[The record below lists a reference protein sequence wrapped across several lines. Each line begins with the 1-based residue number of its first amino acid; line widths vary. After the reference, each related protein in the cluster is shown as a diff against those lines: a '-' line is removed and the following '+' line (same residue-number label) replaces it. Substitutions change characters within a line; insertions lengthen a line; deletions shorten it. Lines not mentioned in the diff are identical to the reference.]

1 MFKPCYMLLAL
12 LMLSGCARLAQDQP
26 AVATADPSADG
37 GAESVAQSDA
47 PVLPMSPLDPALQHN
62 ELEAMPDLWQRIRTQ
77 MHIPVPARADVKRE
91 IAFYASK
98 QKFFNEVSA
107 RAEPYLYL
115 IVTELEKRRMPLEL
129 ALLPIVESAYNPAAQ
144 GNGPAGL
151 WQMVPQTARNFG
163 LTVQS
168 GYDGRKDALSST
180 VAVLDYLQHLHDSLG
195 NDWLNAV
202 AAYNTGEGRIM
213 AAVARNKARG
223 KATDYWSLQIPGRFV
238 QTMPKW
244 LAMIQLIKSPD
255 AYQLELPVIANKPA
269 VGKTRIAGAVQLQQ
283 VADLAGISLSKLKTL
298 NPGFRLAMTPKGK
311 DFPLLL
317 PLSAIDDF
325 ERQQHLLKKVTVVQA
340 AEPQKTQKRSYKV
353 RNGDSL
359 GSIAAKNHTSVKTL
373 RQLNRLKSDQ
383 LKVGQVLQL
392 PAVKSSEQ
400 ALARSSRK
408 AQTYQVKA
416 GESLWTIAQKLRID
430 SEELRLFNQLQSGVH
445 LQPGQSLQVP
455 ASVTTTVKRKTADNK
470 LTPKHTVIKGD
481 SLDRIARKYKIKL
494 TDLLK
499 WNQLQADSKLTPGQQ
514 LLLAPKRRQS

>member
-1 MFKPCYMLLAL
+1 MLKHCCTLLAIL
-12 LMLSGCARLAQDQP
+12 LLSGCARLEQLRSDEP
-26 AVATADPSADG
+26 GPDIATPDPIEATNT
-37 GAESVAQSDA
+37 ATTHA
-47 PVLPMSPLDPALQHN
+47 LPMSPLDPALQHS
-62 ELEAMPDLWQRIRTQ
+62 ELEALPDLWQRIRQQ
-77 MHIPVPARADVKRE
+77 MQIQVPDRADVRRE

-163 LTVQS
+163 LKVQS

-180 VAVLDYLQHLHDSLG
+180 HAVLDYLQHLHDSLD

-223 KATDYWSLQIPGRFV
+223 QPTDYWSLKIPGRYV

-244 LAMIQLIKSPD
+244 LAMIQLVKTPQ
-255 AYQLELPVIANKPA
+255 AYPLKLPVIANKAA
-269 VGKTRIAGAVQLQQ
+269 VGVTRIAGAVQLQQ
-283 VADLAGISLSKLKTL
+283 AADLAGISVGELKKL
-298 NPGFRLAMTPKGK
+298 NPGFRLAMTPQGK

-317 PLSAIDDF
+317 PLSAINDF
-325 ERQQHLLKKVTVVQA
+325 EQQRHRLKKVAVVA
-340 AEPQKTQKRSYKV
+340 PAPVTAKRSYKV
-353 RNGDSL
+353 KNGDSL
-359 GSIAAKNHTSVKTL
+359 GSIAKRNNTSIKTL
-373 RQLNRLKSDQ
+373 RQLNQLKSDQ
-383 LKVGQVLQL
+383 LKIGQTLQL
-392 PAVKSSEQ
+392 PGTAQPAVTV
-400 ALARSSRK
+400 ARSSRK

-416 GESLWTIAQKLRID
+416 GDSLWTIAQKLRID
-430 SEELRLFNQLQSGVH
+430 SEELRVFNKLKPTVH
-445 LQPGQSLQVP
+445 LQPGQSLKIP
-455 ASVTTTVKRKTADNK
+455 ASGATASTQKTAEHKVTPQHTVK
-470 LTPKHTVIKGD
+470 KGD

-494 TDLLK
+494 TDLLQ

-514 LLLAPKRRQS
+514 LLLAPRRRQS

>member
-1 MFKPCYMLLAL
+1 MFKPRLMLLVIL
-12 LMLSGCARLAQDQP
+12 LLSGCAQLAQHP
-26 AVATADPSADG
+26 TEVSTAEPSAAG
-37 GAESVAQSDA
+37 EPESTAQADA
-47 PVLPMSPLDPALQHN
+47 HVLPMSPLDPALQQN
-62 ELEAMPDLWQRIRTQ
+62 ELEALSDLWQRIRSQ
-77 MHIPVPARADVKRE
+77 MHIPVPARADVQRE

-107 RAEPYLYL
+107 RAEPYLYF
-115 IVTELEKRRMPLEL
+115 IVSELEKRRMPIEL

-168 GYDGRKDALSST
+168 GYDGRKDAFSST
-180 VAVLDYLQHLHDSLG
+180 LAVLDYLQHLHDTLG

-223 KATDYWSLQIPGRFV
+223 KATDYWSLQIPARFV

-244 LAMIQLIKSPD
+244 LAMIQLIKTPED
-255 AYQLELPVIANKPA
+255 YQLKLPVIANKPA
-269 VGKTRIAGAVQLQQ
+269 VGITRIAGAVQLQQ
-283 VADLAGISLSKLKTL
+283 AADLAGISLGRLKTL
-298 NPGFRLAMTPKGK
+298 NPGFRLAMTPHGK

-325 ERQQHLLKKVTVVQA
+325 ERQQHLLKKVTVVSA
-340 AEPQKTQKRSYKV
+340 AEALKSGKRSYIVKS
-353 RNGDSL
+353 GDNL
-359 GSIAAKNHTSVKTL
+359 GTIAAKADTSVKTL

-383 LKVGQVLQL
+383 LKVGQSLQL
-392 PAVKSSEQ
+392 PAVKSPGQ
-400 ALARSSRK
+400 NVARASRK

-430 SEELRLFNQLQSGVH
+430 SEELRLFNQLKSGVH
-445 LQPGQSLQVP
+445 LQPGQSLKVP
-455 ASVTTTVKRKTADNK
+455 ASGAAPLQGKTADNK
-470 LTPKHTVIKGD
+470 MPPQHTVKKGD

-494 TDLLK
+494 SDLLQ

>member
-1 MFKPCYMLLAL
+1 MFKPYYLLLVL
-12 LMLSGCARLAQDQP
+12 LVLSGCARLAQDQS
-26 AVATADPSADG
+26 AVPTAEPSADG
-37 GAESVAQSDA
+37 GAESIAQSDA
-47 PVLPMSPLDPALQHN
+47 SVLPMSPLDPALQHN
-62 ELEAMPDLWQRIRTQ
+62 ELEALPDLWQRIRTQ

-180 VAVLDYLQHLHDSLG
+180 LAVLDYLQHLHDSLG

-283 VADLAGISLSKLKTL
+283 AADLAGISLSRLKSL

-317 PLSAIDDF
+317 PLSAIEDF
-325 ERQQHLLKKVTVVQA
+325 ERQQHLLKKVTVVQST
-340 AEPQKTQKRSYKV
+340 EPLKSVKRSYRVKS
-353 RNGDSL
+353 GDSL
-359 GSIAAKNHTSVKTL
+359 GSIAAKNQTSVKTL

-383 LKVGQVLQL
+383 LKVGQSIQL

-400 ALARSSRK
+400 AVARTSRK

-430 SEELRLFNQLQSGVH
+430 SEELRLFNQLKSGVH
-445 LQPGQSLQVP
+445 LQPGQSLQIP
-455 ASVTTTVKRKTADNK
+455 ASASTTVKRKTADNK
-470 LTPKHTVIKGD
+470 LTPKHTVTKGD

-494 TDLLK
+494 TDLLQ
-499 WNQLQADSKLTPGQQ
+499 WNQLQADSKLIPGQQ